1 MRLKSLF
8 AFAFLLATSSW
19 ELLAAENWP
28 QWRGPLGTGV
38 AAEGD
43 YPVKFSGSE
52 GAAWKVELPGKG
64 SSTPAVWGDR
74 IFVTCAIEGQ
84 DGVVCYDMQGKELW
98 RKQLGAER
106 AGKHRNGSGSNPSP
120 VTDGEH
126 VVVYF
131 KSGTLASFSPDGKE
145 QWKLNV
151 QDKFGKDTLWWDL
164 GTSPV
169 IVNGRV
175 IVATVQSDDAYL
187 VALDVDSGETAWK
200 TVRQYQVPEEC
211 DHSYSTPQV
220 VNVGG
225 KNVIVTWGADHLT
238 GHDADTGKLLWE
250 SGGFNPQNESNW
262 RTIASPTVAD
272 GIAVV
277 PYGRGLFLAGV
288 KVDGSGDVTESGRL
302 WENSERGQSADVPSP
317 VIADGKIYLLN
328 DLGKVSC
335 LDLQTGK
342 EKWTADLPKNRA
354 KFYGSPVLAGNKF
367 YAVREDGAMF
377 VGEVG
382 DNGFK
387 LLAENDMGEHV
398 IATPVPIRDGL
409 LVRGEENLFRF
420 DAAE

>member
-1 MRLKSLF
+1 
-8 AFAFLLATSSW
+8 
-19 ELLAAENWP
+19 
-28 QWRGPLGTGV
+28 
-38 AAEGD
+38 
-43 YPVKFSGSE
+43 
-52 GAAWKVELPGKG
+52 
-64 SSTPAVWGDR
+64 
-74 IFVTCAIEGQ
+74 
-84 DGVVCYDMQGKELW
+84 
-98 RKQLGAER
+98 
-106 AGKHRNGSGSNPSP
+106 
-120 VTDGEH
+120 
-126 VVVYF
+126 
-131 KSGTLASFSPDGKE
+131 
-145 QWKLNV
+145 
-151 QDKFGKDTLWWDL
+151 
-164 GTSPV
+164 V

-200 TVRQYQVPEEC
+200 TERQYKVPEEC

-220 VNVGG
+220 ANVGG

-250 SGGFNPQNESNW
+250 SGGFNPKNEANW
-262 RTIASPTVAD
+262 RTIGSPTVAD

-288 KVDGSGDVTESGRL
+288 KVDGSGDVTKSARL

-317 VIADGKIYLLN
+317 VIVDGKIYVLN
-328 DLGKVSC
+328 DTGKISC

-342 EKWTADLPKNRA
+342 EMWTADLPKNRA

-377 VGEVG
+377 VGEVS
-382 DNGFK
+382 DDGFK

-409 LVRGEENLFRF
+409 LVRGEENLFMFRTVKQS
-420 DAAE
+420 AAN